1 MILGPCC
8 RADERNGRKDA
19 MKQAPPQH
27 ARAGRLHPLKLFLK
41 ATELDTRMLG
51 MVGALLLI
59 WIAFHVLSGGLFL
72 TPRNLW
78 NLSVQSSPVA
88 IMASGMVLVIV
99 TRNIDLSI
107 GSMLGFIGMVMGVT
121 QADLLPKLVGFEHP
135 ATWVLTLAAGL
146 ILGGLIGALQGFVI
160 AYLGIPAFI
169 VTLGGLLVWRGAAW
183 WVTSGQTVAPLDSAF
198 RLMGGGPEGS
208 IGATWSWVVGLLA
221 CVAVVLLQASGRARR
236 KQFHF
241 PLRPIAAEVFLG
253 GVACAV
259 ILAAV
264 AIANAYPWPI
274 GSVRRYAE
282 ANHLTLPAGGLFIAH
297 GIAIPVLI
305 AIGVAIAMTFLG
317 TRTRFGRYAYAIGGN
332 PEAAELAGVN
342 TRWVIMKVFMLM
354 GLLAALAGAVSI
366 ARLNAATNAEGT
378 LAELLVIAAAVIG
391 GTSLAGGVG
400 TVAGAML
407 GAVLMQSL
415 QSGMVLLG
423 VDTPLQNIVVG
434 VVLVAAAWLDIVY
447 RRRTG

>member
-1 MILGPCC
+1 VLN
-8 RADERNGRKDA
+8 R
-19 MKQAPPQH
+19 
-27 ARAGRLHPLKLFLK
+27 FLR

-51 MVGALLLI
+51 MVGALALI
-59 WIAFHVLSGGLFL
+59 WIAFDVLSGGLFL

-78 NLSVQSSPVA
+78 NLSVQSSSVA
-88 IMASGMVLVIV
+88 IMATGMVLVIV

-107 GSMLGFIGMVMGVT
+107 GSMLGFVGMVMGVI
-121 QADLLPKLVGFEHP
+121 QADILPNLLGFDSPATSIITLVGGL
-135 ATWVLTLAAGL
+135 ALGVVL
-146 ILGGLIGALQGFVI
+146 GAFQGFLI
-160 AYLGIPAFI
+160 TYLGIPSFI
-169 VTLGGLLVWRGAAW
+169 VTLGGLLVWRGGAW
-183 WVTSGQTVAPLDSAF
+183 WVTSGQTIAPLDSRF

-208 IGATWSWVVGLLA
+208 IGEGWSWAVGLAA
-221 CVAVVLLQASGRARR
+221 CVAVLLLLINSRVRR
-236 KQFHF
+236 KKFHF
-241 PLRPIAAEVFLG
+241 ALRPVAAEIFLG
-253 GVACAV
+253 GVSCAL
-259 ILAAV
+259 ILASVAV
-264 AIANAYPWPI
+264 VNSYPWPI

-282 ANHLTLPAGGLFIAH
+282 ANHIEIPEGGLFIAH

-305 AIGVAIAMTFLG
+305 AIGVGVVMTFLAR
-317 TRTRFGRYAYAIGGN
+317 RTRFGRYVYAIGGN

-342 TRWVIMKVFMLM
+342 TRWVVMKIFMLM
-354 GLLAALAGAVSI
+354 GLLAAISGAISI
-366 ARLNAATNAEGT
+366 ARLNAATNSEGT

-434 VVLVAAAWLDIVY
+434 AVLVLAAWLDVVY
-447 RRRTG
+447 RRRVR